1 MPGAR
6 PDMMMQWPP
15 GIPAGQVNW
24 DDGMEAPELTQDVAA
39 MTEAPQSLDLAQL
52 ASDLWRHR
60 WLLLA
65 LLLLSLAVASVY
77 LRVATYRYTA
87 TLQVTP
93 TEQQGPSIPGGL
105 ASLGSVVG
113 IDVGGMSGS
122 SYALFGEA
130 LKSQP
135 VADALAR
142 DPRIMRTIFRAQWDA
157 GNEQWRRAPSPLR
170 PVTAPVKAILGVPD
184 QPWRAPD
191 AVNLREALHTR
202 LVVSEDRKKN
212 ITTLSFEHDD
222 PAFAAYLLTRA
233 AAEADS
239 YLRERSLKR
248 SSDYIAYLEQRLAD
262 TAIAEQRLALARSL
276 MQYENVRMMASVESP
291 YAGEP
296 FGRVNV
302 SDRPT
307 SPQPLVALGLAV
319 VVSFATWFGYVV
331 LLRPLF
337 GQLRARRLPN

>member
-1 MPGAR
+1 
-6 PDMMMQWPP
+6 
-15 GIPAGQVNW
+15 
-24 DDGMEAPELTQDVAA
+24 MEAPAPMQDVTGNAD
-39 MTEAPQSLDLAQL
+39 TPQSLDLAQL
-52 ASDLWRHR
+52 AADLWRHR

-65 LLLLSLAVASVY
+65 MLLLSIAVASIY

-93 TEQQGPSIPGGL
+93 TDQQGPSIPGGL

-130 LKSQP
+130 VKSQQ

-157 GNEQWRRAPSPLR
+157 ESGQWRRPPSLVR
-170 PVTAPVKAILGVPD
+170 PVTAPVKAILGVPEWPW
-184 QPWRAPD
+184 QPPS

-212 ITTLSFEHDD
+212 ITTLSMEHDD

-233 AAEADS
+233 AAEADG
-239 YLRERSLKR
+239 YLRARSLKR
-248 SSDYIAYLEQRLAD
+248 SSDYIAYLEQRLSD

-276 MQYENVRMMASVESP
+276 MQYENMRMMASVESP

-296 FGRVNV
+296 FGQVNV

-307 SPQPLVALGLAV
+307 SPQPLVVLGLAV
-319 VVSFATWFGYVV
+319 VMSFAAWFGYVV

-337 GQLRARRLPN
+337 GQLAARRRSA

>member
-1 MPGAR
+1 
-6 PDMMMQWPP
+6 
-15 GIPAGQVNW
+15 
-24 DDGMEAPELTQDVAA
+24 MEAPERTHSPVATA
-39 MTEAPQSLDLAQL
+39 EPPQTLDLAQL
-52 ASDLWRHR
+52 ASDLWKHR
-60 WLLLA
+60 WLLAA
-65 LLLLSLAVASVY
+65 LILLGLVAASVY

-87 TLQVTP
+87 TLQITP

-122 SYALFGEA
+122 AYGLFGEA
-130 LKSQP
+130 VKSQT
-135 VADALAR
+135 VAEALAR

-157 GNEQWRRAPSPLR
+157 ERQQWRRPPSVLR
-170 PVTAPVKAILGVPD
+170 PVTAPLKAILGVPE
-184 QPWRAPD
+184 QPWEAPD
-191 AVNLREALHTR
+191 AVNLREALYTR
-202 LVVSEDRKKN
+202 LMVSEDRKKN

-222 PAFAAYLLTRA
+222 PTFAAYLLTRA

-248 SSDYIAYLEQRLAD
+248 SSEYIAYLEQRLAD

-276 MQYENVRMMASVESP
+276 MQYENVRMMASVGSP

-307 SPQPLVALGLAV
+307 SPQPLVVLGLAV
-319 VVSFATWFGYVV
+319 VLSFAAWFGYVV
-331 LLRPLF
+331 VLRPLV
-337 GQLRARRLPN
+337 RPMMARRQSN